1 MILPNDDN
9 VQKYARLSAERE
21 SSCAIKKLFISALK
35 VKVAHTWLQSVG
47 FRSWSR
53 FLAVSRQW
61 VINPAV
67 GCH

>member
-35 VKVAHTWLQSVG
+35 VKVAHTRLQSVG
-47 FRSWSR
+47 FRS
-53 FLAVSRQW
+53 
-61 VINPAV
+61 
-67 GCH
+67 